1 MTAVNY
7 EHVEPRGKPRPT
19 RTTGELGVISFCQRV
34 DQRSLMSSLD
44 TYNDLPKIDK
54 KKNKNISHTDT

>member
-34 DQRSLMSSLD
+34 DQRSLISSLN
-44 TYNDLPKIDK
+44 TCNDLPKIDK
-54 KKNKNISHTDT
+54 KNKIISHTDT